1 MTIDEAIKHCQEVS
15 YSCNNKECSLEH
27 TQLTNWLIELK
38 YYRDRY
44 GSIEKNH
51 PTIILTKSNLDKE
64 KIRVDEITRIEKVDG
79 VFNDNRYQSRI
90 WFNNGDYHYYIE
102 SSEEI
107 NNLINQS
114 NSCKYGKC
122 F

>member
-15 YSCNNKECSLEH
+15 YSCNRKGCSLEH
-27 TQLTNWLIELK
+27 TQLANWLIELK
-38 YYRDRY
+38 YYYDRY

-51 PTIILTKSNLDKE
+51 PTIILTKSNLNKE

-79 VFNDNRYQSRI
+79 VYNDNRYHSRI

-102 SSEEI
+102 SLEEI
-107 NNLINQS
+107 NKLI
-114 NSCKYGKC
+114 K
-122 F
+122 